1 MPLVLRFQKTTPL
14 THDELD
20 NNFSFLDSKINNLI
34 QENVNFVITWEEVQ
48 NKPDLFSGNFN
59 DLENTP
65 TLFSG
70 SYNDLTNK
78 PTLFNG
84 DYTNL
89 SNRPF
94 VPANIGD
101 LSNVESDA
109 ASVGQYLRWN
119 GSQWAGANVF
129 DGNYNNLTNKPFIP
143 SDLRDLADVSP
154 NAAASNQ
161 VLQWDGSQW
170 APATLSLTA
179 TYTATVPTDWDGTPP
194 TTVGDAIDRL
204 ATVVKALNGGI
215 GA

>member
-1 MPLVLRFQKTTPL
+1 MPLVLRFQKTKPL

-59 DLENTP
+59 DLEDTP
-65 TLFSG
+65 NLFSG
-70 SYNDLTNK
+70 SYSDLTNK

-84 DYTNL
+84 DYNSL

-94 VPANIGD
+94 VPSSIGD
-101 LSNVESDA
+101 LSNVDNGTA
-109 ASVGQYLRWN
+109 NVGQYLRWN
-119 GSQWAGANVF
+119 GSQWAGASVF
-129 DGNYNNLTNKPFIP
+129 DGNYVNLSNKPFIP

-154 NAAASNQ
+154 NAAAFNQ

-170 APATLSLTA
+170 VPATLSLTA
-179 TYTATVPTDWDGTPP
+179 TYTATVPNDWDGTPP
-194 TTVGDAIDRL
+194 TTVGEALDRL
-204 ATVVKALNGGI
+204 AVVVKTLNSGT